1 MAGGYSFFYPDM
13 RLRKAEVSTLN
24 PEPLT
29 LNPEPFCL
37 SWMISYCN
45 TMNAN

>member
-24 PEPLT
+24 PEART
-29 LNPEPFCL
+29 LDLEP
-37 SWMISYCN
+37 
-45 TMNAN
+45 